1 MRQVT
6 IWFWLSCKRCLKR
19 LPFILILLVLPAASY
34 FLREVEKEEGQEV
47 GIAVYA
53 GGEEA
58 LDEKSDRGAQEG
70 RGAGEGRKAG
80 GPQAERPLEQLLAEE
95 LTEREDGGLFCFYL
109 CGSEEQVKEEVAS
122 GRAECGYVISG
133 DLRRKLDE
141 KDYRRC
147 IRVYSAP
154 STVLASLST
163 EVVSAALV
171 KLYDREIFLDYIV
184 ESEEVRYAVNRLG
197 ASIDDSGAEEIL
209 RSQAG
214 ALYDKWMGNGS
225 TFRFEY
231 GYRSSR
237 GQIREEDPAPRVF
250 PVRGIVAVYL
260 FLVGL
265 YSAVLVGEDQARG
278 LFLPLSRRKRR
289 LCSLAALAAPVFLA
303 AVSALAALKTG
314 GCLLEPGRE
323 LAVMGGYLA
332 AVCIFSAA
340 MKLVCRRPQ
349 VLCCV
354 IPMLLVGSLVFTPV
368 FLDIRQF
375 FPALGW
381 AERLFLPSYYLRAF

>member
-163 EVVSAALV
+163 EVVSAALM

-209 RSQAG
+209 RSQA
-214 ALYDKWMGNGS
+214 
-225 TFRFEY
+225 
-231 GYRSSR
+231 
-237 GQIREEDPAPRVF
+237 
-250 PVRGIVAVYL
+250 
-260 FLVGL
+260 
-265 YSAVLVGEDQARG
+265 
-278 LFLPLSRRKRR
+278 
-289 LCSLAALAAPVFLA
+289 
-303 AVSALAALKTG
+303 
-314 GCLLEPGRE
+314 
-323 LAVMGGYLA
+323 
-332 AVCIFSAA
+332 
-340 MKLVCRRPQ
+340 
-349 VLCCV
+349 
-354 IPMLLVGSLVFTPV
+354 
-368 FLDIRQF
+368 
-375 FPALGW
+375 
-381 AERLFLPSYYLRAF
+381 